1 VERRQVARV
10 RATRAA
16 RDAGACRA
24 ALETVTRTARSA
36 DNLVPP
42 VIRAVEAQATLGEI
56 ADAMRVVYG
65 EHEEIDV

>member
-1 VERRQVARV
+1 
-10 RATRAA
+10 
-16 RDAGACRA
+16 
-24 ALETVTRTARSA
+24 
-36 DNLVPP
+36 VPP